1 MLYFARLALR
11 LEQFLNLLMAA
22 GLTVMIVLVFINV
35 VLRYGF
41 NSGISITVELSR
53 YIFVWL
59 TFLGAVVALQKNEH
73 LEVSTLVDMLPA
85 TLKKL
90 VRITALLMMLGCTLM
105 LMIGAYKQTVLNW
118 SNLSP
123 ISEIPIGVFYLAGLV
138 AGVLM
143 SLQLLCRLIGQLL
156 PESLLTQAR
165 CREVH
170 P

>member
-53 YIFVWL
+53 YLFVWL

-73 LEVSTLVDMLPA
+73 LEVGTLVDMLPA

-90 VRITALLMMLGCTLM
+90 VRIAALLMMLGCALM

>member
-1 MLYFARLALR
+1 
-11 LEQFLNLLMAA
+11 MAA

-73 LEVSTLVDMLPA
+73 LEVGTLVDMLPA

-90 VRITALLMMLGCTLM
+90 VRIAALLMMLGCTLM

-118 SNLSP
+118 RNLSP
-123 ISEIPIGVFYLAGLV
+123 ISDIPIGVFYLAGLV

-143 SLQLLCRLIGQLL
+143 SLQLLCRLIGQFL

-165 CREVH
+165 CREVR